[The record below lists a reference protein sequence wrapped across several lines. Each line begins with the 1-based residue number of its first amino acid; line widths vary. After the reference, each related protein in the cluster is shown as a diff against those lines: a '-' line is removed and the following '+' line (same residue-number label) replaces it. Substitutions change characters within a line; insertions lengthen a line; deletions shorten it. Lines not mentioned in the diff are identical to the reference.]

1 MLAGFLGIVVGT
13 LVTFGFLLIWDATDF
28 MDPIP
33 AYFVAGLIGS
43 IGASIWP
50 AIIAWWL
57 VRNRRQS
64 KVEKEV
70 EKQLASQGK

>member
-50 AIIAWWL
+50 AIIGWWL
-57 VRNRRQS
+57 VRRHRQ
-64 KVEKEV
+64 KRTAEEV